1 MGVNGNYMPYAGVNT
16 LSGEDAVELGRR
28 GKVREGECSFTL
40 VL

>member
-1 MGVNGNYMPYAGVNT
+1 MNGNYRPCGGVNT